1 MVWASVARG
10 ISSGRTPGGKR
21 GKPRRPR
28 PTRPGRGRPP
38 RKLTTS
44 EAAIRRFEQMKRGG
58 TGRGKSR
65 PLPGRGPDVIR
76 RGGHRGNDTVGGPR
90 RRTGTVNTGTRGRP
104 VGKGRRPTRTT
115 SQAAI
120 ARSKARLRR
129 GRSTVAG
136 RVARAGRRR

>member
-1 MVWASVARG
+1 MAWIGAAIRAG
-10 ISSGRTPGGKR
+10 SSLAKKR
-21 GKPRRPR
+21 KPRPIGGPGKGR
-28 PTRPGRGRPP
+28 RPG

-44 EAAIRRFEQMKRGG
+44 EAAIRRFEQRKRGG

>member
-65 PLPGRGPDVIR
+65 PLPGRGPDLR
-76 RGGHRGNDTVGGPR
+76 RRGNDTVGGPRRR

-104 VGKGRRPTRTT
+104 VEKGRRPTRTT

>member
-1 MVWASVARG
+1 MAWIGAAIRAG
-10 ISSGRTPGGKR
+10 SSLAKKR
-21 GKPRRPR
+21 KPRPIGGPGKGR
-28 PTRPGRGRPP
+28 RPG

-44 EAAIRRFEQMKRGG
+44 EAAIRRFEHRKRGG

-65 PLPGRGPDVIR
+65 PLPGRGPDLR
-76 RGGHRGNDTVGGPR
+76 RRGNDTVGGPRRR

-104 VGKGRRPTRTT
+104 VEKGRRPTRTT